1 MFIIV
6 APSPRN
12 QPKETYRFHVLEMV
26 GIADLSRANAFAR
39 MSNETNRT
47 RRDQM
52 SSFTRRSLL
61 VAAGSALAANAMV
74 RALRAAEGPSPDQLL
89 DDLIKENQ
97 ENGIGS
103 GFDNASRN
111 VKLPKKSLPTL
122 SPSTAETTQTS
133 IAQYEAIVAKGGWPE
148 VPPAEGLRVGGR
160 SPAVPPLRERLAIAG
175 DLELNSGD
183 PLVFD
188 SYVDAAVRRFQVRHG
203 LHADGIVHEPT
214 LRALNVPAQGR
225 LAQLRTNAVR
235 LKSLTGNLGSRIV
248 VANIPA
254 AQIEAIENG
263 VAVTRHTAVA
273 GKPDRPSPD
282 IQSKIV
288 QINFNPFWTVPVSII
303 RKDLIPKMQ
312 AEPDYLTKN
321 HIRIFD
327 AKNNELSPA
336 QIDWYSAEAVNY
348 KFKQDAGDFNSLG
361 SIRINFPS
369 PHGVYMHDTPSKN
382 LFGEDFRFAS
392 SGCMRVQNVRE
403 LVYWILA
410 ETPGWSKAEIDEVI
424 KSGERKDA
432 KVAKPLPL
440 YWVYVTAWATP
451 DGVVQFREDIY
462 NRDGVN

>member
-1 MFIIV
+1 M
-6 APSPRN
+6 
-12 QPKETYRFHVLEMV
+12 T
-26 GIADLSRANAFAR
+26 
-39 MSNETNRT
+39 
-47 RRDQM
+47 
-52 SSFTRRSLL
+52 SFTRRSFL
-61 VAAGSALAANAMV
+61 ANAGAGLAAT
-74 RALRAAEGPSPDQLL
+74 ALVSGAHAADDQTPDQMLN
-89 DDLIKENQ
+89 DLIRENQ
-97 ENGIGS
+97 DSGLGS

-133 IAQYEAIVAKGGWPE
+133 IAQYETIVAKGGWPE
-148 VPPAEGLRVGGR
+148 VSGGEGLRVGVK
-160 SPAVPPLRERLAIAG
+160 SPAVPSLRTRLSVVG
-175 DLELNSGD
+175 DLELNSGERE
-183 PLVFD
+183 VFD

-203 LHADGIVHEPT
+203 LHADGVVHDAT
-214 LRALNVPAQGR
+214 LRALNVPAEKR
-225 LAQLRTNAVR
+225 LAQLRTNAIR
-235 LKSLTGNLGSRIV
+235 LKSLSGNLGNRIV

-282 IQSKIV
+282 VHSKIT

-327 AKNNELSPA
+327 PKNNELPPS

-361 SIRINFPS
+361 SMKINFPS
-369 PHGVYMHDTPSKN
+369 PDGVYMHDTPSKG

-410 ETPGWSKAEIDEVI
+410 DSPGWSKAEIDDVI

-432 KVAKPLPL
+432 KVTKPLPL

-451 DGVVQFREDIY
+451 DGVVQFRDDIY
-462 NRDGVN
+462 NRDGLAG

>member
-1 MFIIV
+1 MSAITRRSFFTT
-6 APSPRN
+6 AA
-12 QPKETYRFHVLEMV
+12 TGLAA
-26 GIADLSRANAFAR
+26 GAFAR
-39 MSNETNRT
+39 
-47 RRDQM
+47 
-52 SSFTRRSLL
+52 
-61 VAAGSALAANAMV
+61 AA
-74 RALRAAEGPSPDQLL
+74 RAAEGQTSDQML
-89 DDLIKENQ
+89 DELMRENQ
-97 ENGIGS
+97 ENGLGS
-103 GFDNASRN
+103 GFDNSSRN
-111 VKLPKKSLPTL
+111 VRLPKKSLPTL

-133 IAQYEAIVAKGGWPE
+133 IAQYETIVAKGGWPD
-148 VPPAEGLRVGGR
+148 VPASADGLRVGAKG
-160 SPAVPPLRERLAIAG
+160 PAVPALRRRLSIAG

-183 PLVFD
+183 PQVFD

-203 LHADGIVHEPT
+203 LHSDGVVHEAT
-214 LRALNVPAQGR
+214 LHALNVSADRR

-235 LKSLTGNLGSRIV
+235 LKALTGNLGNRIV

-282 IQSKIV
+282 LRTKIT

-327 AKNNELSPA
+327 PKNNELQPS
-336 QIDWYSAEAVNY
+336 QIDWYSTEAVNY
-348 KFKQDAGDFNSLG
+348 KFKQDAGEFNSLG
-361 SIRINFPS
+361 SLKINFPS
-369 PHGVYMHDTPSKN
+369 PDGVYMHDTPSKN

-410 ETPGWSKAEIDEVI
+410 ETPGWSKTEIDDVI

-451 DGVVQFREDIY
+451 DGVVQFRDDIY
-462 NRDGVN
+462 NRDGVS

>member
-1 MFIIV
+1 M
-6 APSPRN
+6 
-12 QPKETYRFHVLEMV
+12 
-26 GIADLSRANAFAR
+26 NA
-39 MSNETNRT
+39 T
-47 RRDQM
+47 
-52 SSFTRRSLL
+52 TRRSFLAS
-61 VAAGSALAANAMV
+61 AAGLAAGVFAQ
-74 RALRAAEGPSPDQLL
+74 RAVAAEGQQTPDQML
-89 DDLIKENQ
+89 DELMRENQ
-97 ENGIGS
+97 QNDATS
-103 GFDNASRN
+103 FDNASRN
-111 VKLPKKSLPTL
+111 VRLPKKSLPTL

-133 IAQYEAIVAKGGWPE
+133 IAHYEGIVAKGGWPN
-148 VPPAEGLRVGGR
+148 VPASANGLNLGAKA
-160 SPAVPPLRERLAIAG
+160 PAVPALRQRLSIAG

-183 PLVFD
+183 PSVFD

-214 LRALNVPAQGR
+214 LHALNVPADQR
-225 LAQLRTNAVR
+225 LAQLRTNAGR
-235 LKSLTGNLGSRIV
+235 LKALTGNLGSRIV

-282 IQSKIV
+282 VRSKIT

-327 AKNNELSPA
+327 PKNNELQPS
-336 QIDWYSAEAVNY
+336 QVDWYSEQAVNY
-348 KFKQDAGDFNSLG
+348 KFKQDAGNFNSLG
-361 SIRINFPS
+361 SMKINFPS
-369 PHGVYMHDTPSKN
+369 PDGVYMHDTPSKN

-403 LVYWILA
+403 LVYWILE
-410 ETPGWSKAEIDEVI
+410 ETPGWSKAEIDEVV

-432 KVAKPLPL
+432 KVAKPVPL
-440 YWVYVTAWATP
+440 YWVYITAWATP
-451 DGVVQFREDIY
+451 DGVVQFRDDIY
-462 NRDGVN
+462 NRDGVS

>member
-1 MFIIV
+1 
-6 APSPRN
+6 
-12 QPKETYRFHVLEMV
+12 
-26 GIADLSRANAFAR
+26 
-39 MSNETNRT
+39 MSA
-47 RRDQM
+47 
-52 SSFTRRSLL
+52 STRRSLL
-61 VAAGSALAANAMV
+61 IAAGTSLAASAMARGV
-74 RALRAAEGPSPDQLL
+74 LAAEGPTPDQLL
-89 DDLIKENQ
+89 DELIKENQ
-97 ENGIGS
+97 ENGLGS

-111 VKLPKKSLPTL
+111 VRLPKKSLPTL

-133 IAQYEAIVAKGGWPE
+133 IAQYESIVAKGGWPE
-148 VPPAEGLRVGGR
+148 VPPAEGLRVGVK
-160 SPAVPPLRERLAIAG
+160 SPVVPPLRERLSIAG

-183 PLVFD
+183 PQVFD

-214 LRALNVPAQGR
+214 LRALNVPAQTR
-225 LAQLRTNAVR
+225 LAQLKTNAVR

-263 VAVTRHTAVA
+263 VAITRHTAVA

-282 IQSKIV
+282 IRSKIV

-327 AKNNELSPA
+327 GKNNELQPS
-336 QIDWYSAEAVNY
+336 QIDWYSAEAVNF

-369 PHGVYMHDTPSKN
+369 PDGVYMHDTPSKN

-410 ETPGWSKAEIDEVI
+410 ETPGWSKGEIDEVI

-440 YWVYVTAWATP
+440 YWVYITAWATP
-451 DGVVQFREDIY
+451 DGVVQFRDDIY
-462 NRDGVN
+462 NRDGVS

>member
-1 MFIIV
+1 
-6 APSPRN
+6 
-12 QPKETYRFHVLEMV
+12 
-26 GIADLSRANAFAR
+26 
-39 MSNETNRT
+39 MSAI
-47 RRDQM
+47 
-52 SSFTRRSLL
+52 TRRSFLTTAATGL
-61 VAAGSALAANAMV
+61 AAGALA
-74 RALRAAEGPSPDQLL
+74 RAARATDGQTSDQML
-89 DDLIKENQ
+89 DELMRENQ
-97 ENGIGS
+97 ENGLGS
-103 GFDNASRN
+103 GFDNSSRN
-111 VKLPKKSLPTL
+111 VRLPKKSLPTL

-133 IAQYEAIVAKGGWPE
+133 IAQYETIVTKGGWPDI
-148 VPPAEGLRVGGR
+148 PASADGLRVGAKG
-160 SPAVPPLRERLAIAG
+160 PAVPALRRRLSVAG
-175 DLELNSGD
+175 DLELDSGD
-183 PLVFD
+183 PQVFD

-203 LHADGIVHEPT
+203 LHSDGVVHEAT
-214 LRALNVPAQGR
+214 LHALNVSADRR

-235 LKSLTGNLGSRIV
+235 LKALTGNLGNRIV

-263 VAVTRHTAVA
+263 VAVTRHIAVA

-282 IQSKIV
+282 LRTKIT

-312 AEPDYLTKN
+312 AEPDYLTRN

-327 AKNNELSPA
+327 PKNNELQPS
-336 QIDWYSAEAVNY
+336 QIDWYSTEAVNY

-361 SIRINFPS
+361 SIKINFPS
-369 PHGVYMHDTPSKN
+369 PDGVYMHDTPSKN

-410 ETPGWSKAEIDEVI
+410 ESPGWSKAEIDEVI

-451 DGVVQFREDIY
+451 DGVVQFRDDIY
-462 NRDGVN
+462 NRDGVS

>member
-1 MFIIV
+1 MKVPGAFNKQTMSAITRRSFLTT
-6 APSPRN
+6 AA
-12 QPKETYRFHVLEMV
+12 TGLAA
-26 GIADLSRANAFAR
+26 GAFAR
-39 MSNETNRT
+39 
-47 RRDQM
+47 
-52 SSFTRRSLL
+52 
-61 VAAGSALAANAMV
+61 AA
-74 RALRAAEGPSPDQLL
+74 RAAEGQSSDQML
-89 DDLIKENQ
+89 DELMRENQ
-97 ENGIGS
+97 ENGLGS
-103 GFDNASRN
+103 GFDNSSRN
-111 VKLPKKSLPTL
+111 VRLPKKSLPTL

-133 IAQYEAIVAKGGWPE
+133 IAQYEAIVAKGGWPD
-148 VPPAEGLRVGGR
+148 VPASADGLRVGAKGA
-160 SPAVPPLRERLAIAG
+160 AVPALRRRLSIAG

-183 PLVFD
+183 PQVFD

-203 LHADGIVHEPT
+203 LHPDGVVHEAT
-214 LRALNVPAQGR
+214 LHALNVSADRR

-235 LKSLTGNLGSRIV
+235 LKALTGNLGNRIV

-263 VAVTRHTAVA
+263 VAITRHTAVA

-282 IQSKIV
+282 LRTKIT

-312 AEPDYLTKN
+312 AEPDYLSRN

-327 AKNNELSPA
+327 PRNNELQPS
-336 QIDWYSAEAVNY
+336 QIDWYSTEAVNY

-361 SIRINFPS
+361 SIKINFPS
-369 PHGVYMHDTPSKN
+369 PDGVYMHDTPSKN

-410 ETPGWSKAEIDEVI
+410 ETPGWSKTEIDEVI

-451 DGVVQFREDIY
+451 DGVVQFRDDIY
-462 NRDGVN
+462 NRDGVS

>member
-1 MFIIV
+1 M
-6 APSPRN
+6 
-12 QPKETYRFHVLEMV
+12 T
-26 GIADLSRANAFAR
+26 
-39 MSNETNRT
+39 
-47 RRDQM
+47 
-52 SSFTRRSLL
+52 SFTRRSFL
-61 VAAGSALAANAMV
+61 ANAGAGLAAT
-74 RALRAAEGPSPDQLL
+74 ALVSGAHAADDQTPDQMLN
-89 DDLIKENQ
+89 DLIRENQ
-97 ENGIGS
+97 DSGLGS

-133 IAQYEAIVAKGGWPE
+133 IAQYESIVAKGGWPE
-148 VPPAEGLRVGGR
+148 VSGGEGLRVGVK
-160 SPAVPPLRERLAIAG
+160 SPAVPSLRTRLSVVG
-175 DLELNSGD
+175 DLELNSGERE
-183 PLVFD
+183 VFD

-203 LHADGIVHEPT
+203 LHADGVVHDAT
-214 LRALNVPAQGR
+214 LRALNVPAEKR
-225 LAQLRTNAVR
+225 LAQLRTNAIR
-235 LKSLTGNLGSRIV
+235 LKSLSGNLGNRIV

-282 IQSKIV
+282 VHSKIT

-327 AKNNELSPA
+327 PKNNELPPS

-361 SIRINFPS
+361 SMKINFPS
-369 PHGVYMHDTPSKN
+369 PDGVYMHDTPSKG

-410 ETPGWSKAEIDEVI
+410 DSPGWSKAEIDDVI

-432 KVAKPLPL
+432 KVTKPLPL

-451 DGVVQFREDIY
+451 DGVVQFRDDIY
-462 NRDGVN
+462 NRDGLAG

>member
-1 MFIIV
+1 MTSV
-6 APSPRN
+6 
-12 QPKETYRFHVLEMV
+12 
-26 GIADLSRANAFAR
+26 
-39 MSNETNRT
+39 
-47 RRDQM
+47 
-52 SSFTRRSLL
+52 TRRSFL
-61 VAAGSALAANAMV
+61 ANAGAGLAAT
-74 RALRAAEGPSPDQLL
+74 ALMRGARAADNQTPDQMLN
-89 DDLIKENQ
+89 DLMRENQ
-97 ENGIGS
+97 DSGLGS
-103 GFDNASRN
+103 GFDNTSRN

-133 IAQYEAIVAKGGWPE
+133 IAQYETIVAKGGWPE
-148 VPPAEGLRVGGR
+148 VSGGEGLRVGVK
-160 SPAVPPLRERLAIAG
+160 SPAVPSLRTRLSMVG
-175 DLELNSGD
+175 DLELNSGERE
-183 PLVFD
+183 VFD
-188 SYVDAAVRRFQVRHG
+188 SYVDAGVRRFQVRHG
-203 LHADGIVHEPT
+203 LHADGVVHDAT
-214 LRALNVPAQGR
+214 LRALNVPAEKR

-235 LKSLTGNLGSRIV
+235 LKSLTGNLGNRIV

-282 IQSKIV
+282 VHSKIT

-327 AKNNELSPA
+327 PKNNELPPS

-361 SIRINFPS
+361 SMKINFPS
-369 PHGVYMHDTPSKN
+369 PDGVYMHDTPSKG

-410 ETPGWSKAEIDEVI
+410 DSPGWSKAEIDEVI

-432 KVAKPLPL
+432 KVAKALPL

-451 DGVVQFREDIY
+451 DGVVQFRDDIY
-462 NRDGVN
+462 NRDGLAG

>member
-1 MFIIV
+1 MS
-6 APSPRN
+6 AP
-12 QPKETYRFHVLEMV
+12 
-26 GIADLSRANAFAR
+26 
-39 MSNETNRT
+39 
-47 RRDQM
+47 
-52 SSFTRRSLL
+52 TRRSFLAS
-61 VAAGSALAANAMV
+61 AAGLAAATL
-74 RALRAAEGPSPDQLL
+74 AQAARAAEGQTSDQML

-97 ENGIGS
+97 ENGLGS

-111 VKLPKKSLPTL
+111 VRLPKKSLPTL

-133 IAQYEAIVAKGGWPE
+133 VAQYETIVAKGGWPD
-148 VPPAEGLRVGGR
+148 VPKAADGARLGVK
-160 SPAVPPLRERLAIAG
+160 SPAIAPLRQRLSVAG

-183 PLVFD
+183 PQVFD
-188 SYVDAAVRRFQVRHG
+188 SYVDAALRRFQVRHG

-214 LRALNVPAQGR
+214 LHALNVPADRR
-225 LAQLRTNAVR
+225 LVQLRTNAVR

-282 IQSKIV
+282 VRSKIT

-321 HIRIFD
+321 HIRIYD
-327 AKNNELSPA
+327 AKSNELPPS

-348 KFKQDAGDFNSLG
+348 KFKQDVGDFNSLG
-361 SIRINFPS
+361 SMKINFPS
-369 PHGVYMHDTPSKN
+369 PDGVYMHDTPSKG

-432 KVAKPLPL
+432 KVLKPLPL

-451 DGVVQFREDIY
+451 DGIVQFRDDIY
-462 NRDGVN
+462 NRDGVS

>member
-1 MFIIV
+1 MSAITRRSFFTT
-6 APSPRN
+6 AA
-12 QPKETYRFHVLEMV
+12 TGLAA
-26 GIADLSRANAFAR
+26 GAFAR
-39 MSNETNRT
+39 
-47 RRDQM
+47 
-52 SSFTRRSLL
+52 
-61 VAAGSALAANAMV
+61 AA
-74 RALRAAEGPSPDQLL
+74 RAAEGQTSDQML
-89 DDLIKENQ
+89 DELMRENQ
-97 ENGIGS
+97 ENGLGS
-103 GFDNASRN
+103 GFDNSSRN
-111 VKLPKKSLPTL
+111 VRLPKKSLPTL

-133 IAQYEAIVAKGGWPE
+133 IAQYETIVAKGGWPD
-148 VPPAEGLRVGGR
+148 VPPSADGLRVGAKG
-160 SPAVPPLRERLAIAG
+160 PAVPALRRRLSIAG

-183 PLVFD
+183 PQVFD

-203 LHADGIVHEPT
+203 LHSDGVVHEAT
-214 LRALNVPAQGR
+214 LHALNVSADRR

-235 LKSLTGNLGSRIV
+235 LKALTGNLGNRIV

-282 IQSKIV
+282 LRTKIT

-327 AKNNELSPA
+327 PKNNELQPS
-336 QIDWYSAEAVNY
+336 QIDWYSTEAVNY

-361 SIRINFPS
+361 SLKINFPS
-369 PHGVYMHDTPSKN
+369 PDGVYMHDTPSKN

-410 ETPGWSKAEIDEVI
+410 ETPGWSKTEIDDVI

-451 DGVVQFREDIY
+451 DGVVQFRDDIY
-462 NRDGVN
+462 NRDGVS

>member
-1 MFIIV
+1 
-6 APSPRN
+6 
-12 QPKETYRFHVLEMV
+12 
-26 GIADLSRANAFAR
+26 
-39 MSNETNRT
+39 
-47 RRDQM
+47 M
-52 SSFTRRSLL
+52 SSLTRRSFLATAGAGL
-61 VAAGSALAANAMV
+61 AAGAVA
-74 RALRAAEGPSPDQLL
+74 RGGRAAEDQTPDQTL
-89 DDLIKENQ
+89 DELIRENQ

-103 GFDNASRN
+103 GFDSASRN
-111 VKLPKKSLPTL
+111 VRLPKKSLPTL

-133 IAQYEAIVAKGGWPE
+133 IAQYEAIAARGGWPE
-148 VPPAEGLRVGGR
+148 VPPAEGLRVGAK
-160 SPAVPPLRERLAIAG
+160 SPAVPALRERLAIAG

-183 PLVFD
+183 RQVFD

-203 LHADGIVHEPT
+203 LHPDGVLHEAT
-214 LRALNVPAQGR
+214 LRALNVPAARR

-282 IQSKIV
+282 VRSKIV

-303 RKDLIPKMQ
+303 RRDLIPKMQ

-321 HIRIFD
+321 HIRIYD
-327 AKNNELSPA
+327 ARNNEQSPS

-369 PHGVYMHDTPSKN
+369 PDGVYMHDTPSKN

-410 ETPGWSKAEIDEVI
+410 ESPGWSRAEIDEVI
-424 KSGERKDA
+424 RSGERKDA

-462 NRDGVN
+462 NRDGVAG

>member
-1 MFIIV
+1 M
-6 APSPRN
+6 
-12 QPKETYRFHVLEMV
+12 T
-26 GIADLSRANAFAR
+26 
-39 MSNETNRT
+39 
-47 RRDQM
+47 
-52 SSFTRRSLL
+52 SFTRRSFL
-61 VAAGSALAANAMV
+61 ANAGAGLAAT
-74 RALRAAEGPSPDQLL
+74 ALVSGAHAADDQTPDQMLN
-89 DDLIKENQ
+89 DLIRENQ
-97 ENGIGS
+97 DSGLGS
-103 GFDNASRN
+103 GFDNASRI

-133 IAQYEAIVAKGGWPE
+133 IAQYETIVAKGGWPE
-148 VPPAEGLRVGGR
+148 VSGGEGLRVGVK
-160 SPAVPPLRERLAIAG
+160 SPAVPSLRTRLSLVG
-175 DLELNSGD
+175 DLELNSGERE
-183 PLVFD
+183 VFD

-203 LHADGIVHEPT
+203 LHADGVVHDAT
-214 LRALNVPAQGR
+214 LRALNVPAEKR
-225 LAQLRTNAVR
+225 LAQLRTNAIR
-235 LKSLTGNLGSRIV
+235 LKSLSGNLGNRIV

-282 IQSKIV
+282 VHSKIT

-327 AKNNELSPA
+327 PKNNELPPS

-361 SIRINFPS
+361 SMKINFPS
-369 PHGVYMHDTPSKN
+369 PDGVYMHDTPSKG

-410 ETPGWSKAEIDEVI
+410 DSPGWSKAEIDDVI

-432 KVAKPLPL
+432 KVTKPLPL

-451 DGVVQFREDIY
+451 DGVVQFRDDIY
-462 NRDGVN
+462 NRDGLAG

>member
-1 MFIIV
+1 
-6 APSPRN
+6 
-12 QPKETYRFHVLEMV
+12 
-26 GIADLSRANAFAR
+26 
-39 MSNETNRT
+39 MSAI
-47 RRDQM
+47 
-52 SSFTRRSLL
+52 TRRSLL
-61 VAAGSALAANAMV
+61 TTAATGLAAGAFARAA
-74 RALRAAEGPSPDQLL
+74 RAAEGQTSDQML
-89 DDLIKENQ
+89 DELMRENQ
-97 ENGIGS
+97 ENGLGS
-103 GFDNASRN
+103 GFDNSSRN
-111 VKLPKKSLPTL
+111 VRLPKKSLPTL

-133 IAQYEAIVAKGGWPE
+133 IAQYETIVAKGGWPD
-148 VPPAEGLRVGGR
+148 VPASADGLRVGAKG
-160 SPAVPPLRERLAIAG
+160 PAVPALRRRLSIAG

-183 PLVFD
+183 PQVFD

-203 LHADGIVHEPT
+203 LHSDGVVHEAT
-214 LRALNVPAQGR
+214 LHALNVSADRR

-235 LKSLTGNLGSRIV
+235 LKALTGNLGNRIV

-282 IQSKIV
+282 LRTKIT

-327 AKNNELSPA
+327 PKNNELQPS
-336 QIDWYSAEAVNY
+336 QIDWYSTEAVNY

-361 SIRINFPS
+361 SLKINFPS
-369 PHGVYMHDTPSKN
+369 PDGVYMHDTPSKN

-410 ETPGWSKAEIDEVI
+410 ETPGWSKTEIDDVI

-451 DGVVQFREDIY
+451 DGVVQFRDDIY
-462 NRDGVN
+462 NRDGVS

>member
-1 MFIIV
+1 MS
-6 APSPRN
+6 AP
-12 QPKETYRFHVLEMV
+12 
-26 GIADLSRANAFAR
+26 
-39 MSNETNRT
+39 
-47 RRDQM
+47 
-52 SSFTRRSLL
+52 TRRSFLAS
-61 VAAGSALAANAMV
+61 AAGLAASAIS
-74 RALRAAEGPSPDQLL
+74 LRARAADDEQTPDQML
-89 DDLIKENQ
+89 DELMRENQ

-111 VKLPKKSLPTL
+111 VHLPKKSLPTL

-133 IAQYEAIVAKGGWPE
+133 IAQYETIVAKGGWPE
-148 VPPAEGLRVGGR
+148 VPASADGLRVGEKG
-160 SPAVPPLRERLAIAG
+160 PAVPALRRRLSIAG

-183 PLVFD
+183 PEVFD

-203 LHADGIVHEPT
+203 LHADGIVHEAT
-214 LRALNVPAQGR
+214 LHALNVSAERR
-225 LAQLRTNAVR
+225 LAQLRTNAMR
-235 LKSLTGNLGSRIV
+235 LKALTGNLGSRIV

-282 IQSKIV
+282 LRSKIT
-288 QINFNPFWTVPVSII
+288 QINFNPFWTVPISII

-312 AEPDYLTKN
+312 AEPDYLTRN

-327 AKNNELSPA
+327 PKNNELQPS
-336 QIDWYSAEAVNY
+336 QIDWYSTEAVNY

-361 SIRINFPS
+361 SMKINFPS
-369 PHGVYMHDTPSKN
+369 PDGVYMHDTPSKN

-410 ETPGWSKAEIDEVI
+410 ETPGWSKTEIDEVI

-432 KVAKPLPL
+432 KVLKPLPL

-451 DGVVQFREDIY
+451 DGVVQFRDDIY
-462 NRDGVN
+462 NRDSVS

>member
-1 MFIIV
+1 
-6 APSPRN
+6 
-12 QPKETYRFHVLEMV
+12 
-26 GIADLSRANAFAR
+26 
-39 MSNETNRT
+39 MSAI
-47 RRDQM
+47 
-52 SSFTRRSLL
+52 TRRSFLTTAASGL
-61 VAAGSALAANAMV
+61 AAGALARVAC
-74 RALRAAEGPSPDQLL
+74 AAEGQTSDQMLDQLMR
-89 DDLIKENQ
+89 DNQ
-97 ENGIGS
+97 ENGLGS
-103 GFDNASRN
+103 GFDNSSRN
-111 VKLPKKSLPTL
+111 VRLPKKSLPTL

-133 IAQYEAIVAKGGWPE
+133 IAQYEAIVAKGGWPN
-148 VPPAEGLRVGGR
+148 VPASATGLRVGAR
-160 SPAVPPLRERLAIAG
+160 SPAVPPLRTRLSIAG
-175 DLELNSGD
+175 DLELNSGEAQ
-183 PLVFD
+183 VFD
-188 SYVDAAVRRFQVRHG
+188 SYVDAAVKRFQVRHG
-203 LHADGIVHEPT
+203 LHADGLVNEAALH
-214 LRALNVPAQGR
+214 ALNVPAEQR

-235 LKSLTGNLGSRIV
+235 LKALSGNLGNRIV

-263 VAVTRHTAVA
+263 VAVTRHIAVA

-282 IQSKIV
+282 VRSKIT

-312 AEPDYLTKN
+312 AEPDYLTRN
-321 HIRIFD
+321 HIRIYD
-327 AKNNELSPA
+327 PKNNELQPS

-361 SIRINFPS
+361 SMKINFPS
-369 PHGVYMHDTPSKN
+369 PDGVYMHDTPSKN

-410 ETPGWSKAEIDEVI
+410 ESPGWSKAEIDEVI

-451 DGVVQFREDIY
+451 DGVVQFRDDIY
-462 NRDGVN
+462 GRDGVS